1 MHMKSRA
8 LAAILW
14 GGLIAGTL
22 DLTYACV
29 SWALRGVGPVRIMQ
43 SIATGVLGPA
53 AFDGGA
59 GSAALGV
66 FLHYFILI
74 VAAALYYTASRKF
87 DLLTRRAVACGLLYG
102 VAIYVVMNF
111 VVVPLSAS
119 AYRPTLSLGSIAL
132 NLSVHMFL
140 VGLPIALMV
149 HRATR

>member
-1 MHMKSRA
+1 MNSRA

-43 SIATGVLGPA
+43 SIATGVLGPE
-53 AFDGGA
+53 AFEGGA
-59 GSAALGV
+59 GSAVLGV
-66 FLHYFILI
+66 VLHFFILI
-74 VAAALYYTASRKF
+74 VAAALYYAASRKF
-87 DLLTRRAVACGLLYG
+87 DLLTRQAVGSGLLYG

-111 VVVPLSAS
+111 VVVPLSAT
-119 AYRPTLSLGSIAL
+119 AYRPTLTLGSVAL
-132 NLSVHMFL
+132 NLGVHMIL

-149 HRATR
+149 RRSMR